1 MYTENGKERR
11 ALRARAH
18 HLEAIVQIGQAG
30 IHPPLVEKVAAELAV
45 HELIKVRVRRTCLE
59 DAKELGKP
67 LAEAANAE
75 LVQVIGHTIVLY
87 KPCTED
93 ENDATATPQTD

>member
-30 IHPPLVEKVAAELAV
+30 IHPPLVEKVTAELAV
-45 HELIKVRVRRTCLE
+45 HELIKVRVRRTCLD

-87 KPCTED
+87 KPSPED
-93 ENDATATPQTD
+93 ANDAPTGQDAD